1 MRYGALLMVS
11 IILSV
16 TGYSQKFTSTL
27 LDQLDSA
34 IANVPHY
41 DQEKIKKISFLHS
54 GILTNSHLSQYDY
67 YLGLYKEYY
76 IFNYDSAYVYAR
88 RMQQLAVQQKNPGL
102 ITYAKIRLGFILLS
116 SGMFKEVFDTLGTID
131 LKVLA
136 ADQKAEYCTL
146 MARCY
151 YDLADYDHDDFYAPW
166 DNAKG
171 NQYLDSAL
179 QLFDLSSF
187 EYIYYSGLKNIRS
200 GQMAEAQKYFQK
212 LLQQKDLS
220 LHELALTASTLSD
233 IYIRKGQTDTAIDL
247 LVRAAMAD
255 IQSSTKETSAIF
267 NLASLLFKR
276 GELQR
281 ASVYIQKA
289 VDDAVFYGARQRKVQ
304 LSAILPLIEA
314 EKISR
319 VENQKENLITYA
331 AGATFTLLVVIVLA
345 IIIFRQVNKLKLAK
359 KIITDAKDQQQL
371 INNKLTEA
379 NKIKEEYIGYFFN
392 VNSDFFAKIERF
404 KKLVDKK
411 ISDRKFEEIKF
422 LVNNINLKQ
431 EKDEILKNFDKVFLK
446 LFPDFVAEFNS
457 LFKPEDQIKIKDNEL
472 LTTDL
477 RIFAL
482 IRMGIHDNEKIAQIL
497 EYSVNTVYTYKTKIK
512 NKSIVPNDEFE
523 HRIMDIKTM

>member
-1 MRYGALLMVS
+1 
-11 IILSV
+11 
-16 TGYSQKFTSTL
+16 
-27 LDQLDSA
+27 
-34 IANVPHY
+34 
-41 DQEKIKKISFLHS
+41 
-54 GILTNSHLSQYDY
+54 
-67 YLGLYKEYY
+67 
-76 IFNYDSAYVYAR
+76 
-88 RMQQLAVQQKNPGL
+88 L
-102 ITYAKIRLGFILLS
+102 I
-116 SGMFKEVFDTLGTID
+116 
-131 LKVLA
+131 
-136 ADQKAEYCTL
+136 
-146 MARCY
+146 
-151 YDLADYDHDDFYAPW
+151 
-166 DNAKG
+166 
-171 NQYLDSAL
+171 
-179 QLFDLSSF
+179 
-187 EYIYYSGLKNIRS
+187 
-200 GQMAEAQKYFQK
+200 
-212 LLQQKDLS
+212 
-220 LHELALTASTLSD
+220 
-233 IYIRKGQTDTAIDL
+233 
-247 LVRAAMAD
+247 RAALAD

-267 NLASLLFKR
+267 NLASLLFKS

-319 VENQKENLITYA
+319 VENQKKNLITYS
-331 AGATFTLLVVIVLA
+331 AGATFTLLVVIILA
-345 IIIFRQVNKLKLAK
+345 IIIFRQVKKLQLAK

-411 ISDRKFEEIKF
+411 ITDRKFEEIKF

-446 LFPDFVAEFNS
+446 LFPDFVADFNS
-457 LFKPEDQIKIKDNEL
+457 LFKPEDQIKLKDNEL

-512 NKSIVPNDEFE
+512 NKSIVPNEEFE
-523 HRIMDIKTM
+523 HRIMEIKTM

>member
-1 MRYGALLMVS
+1 MRLA
-11 IILSV
+11 IILIV
-16 TGYSQKFTSTL
+16 TCFLFKPGYSQRFADTQ
-27 LDQLDSA
+27 LDQLDA
-34 IANVPHY
+34 ALLAVPHY
-41 DQEKIKKISFLHS
+41 DQEKIKKIALLRN
-54 GILTNSHLSQYDY
+54 GLLNNSAQPLFQY

-88 RMQQLAVQQKNPGL
+88 RMQQLAVQEKNAGL
-102 ITYAKIRLGFILLS
+102 ITYAKIKMGFILLS
-116 SGMFKEVFDTLGTID
+116 SGMFKEVFDTLGTINPN
-131 LKVLA
+131 LLA
-136 ADQKAEYCTL
+136 ADQKAEYYTL

-171 NQYLDSAL
+171 NQFLDSSL
-179 QLFDLSSF
+179 QLYDQSSF

-200 GQMAEAQKYFQK
+200 GQMAEAQKYFRRL
-212 LLQQKDLS
+212 LLQKNLS
-220 LHELALTASTLSD
+220 FHELALTASTLSD
-233 IYIRKGQTDTAIDL
+233 IYIRKGQTETAINL
-247 LVRAAMAD
+247 LMQAAMAD

-267 NLASLLFKR
+267 NLASLLFKS

-319 VENQKENLITYA
+319 VENQKKNLISYA
-331 AGATFTLLVVIVLA
+331 AGATFTLVVVIILA
-345 IIIFRQVNKLKLAK
+345 IIIFRQVNKLKVAK
-359 KIITDAKDQQQL
+359 QIITDAKDQQQL

-446 LFPDFVAEFNS
+446 LFPDFVNEFNA
-457 LFKPEDQIKIKDNEL
+457 LFKPEDQIKLKDNEL

-512 NKSIVPNDEFE
+512 NKSIVPNEDFE
-523 HRIMDIKTM
+523 HRIMEIKTM